1 MKELYFGGK
10 YLKVEKKPTKS
21 FVRKKTSSSIIED
34 YGYNVSVLAG
44 EEEKSS
50 NKTQKAATA
59 ENNNAKG
66 GKTLKMNKRV
76 GSDTEVVIQPYSF

>member
-50 NKTQKAATA
+50 NKT
-59 ENNNAKG
+59 
-66 GKTLKMNKRV
+66 
-76 GSDTEVVIQPYSF
+76 